1 MDIRESIIR
10 NYDKLGE
17 TQAIILYVA
26 KRNGKKDESD
36 VSDGYAVFDKKDRKY
51 YYIIPV
57 DPRYI
62 EDVSEIFS
70 QLPDE
75 DN

>member
-1 MDIRESIIR
+1 MDIRENIIR

-26 KRNGKKDESD
+26 KKNKNKDESD
-36 VSDGYAVFDKKDRKY
+36 VSDGYAVFDKKERKY

-57 DPRYI
+57 DPRYM